1 MEFKN
6 DLVMCKVDFLKN
18 CSGIRIIGTIPNRDI
33 YKKVMLIA
41 ANPIDKMSSYSGTG
55 LPYPCADIAFEG
67 SKNNFEINASG
78 NFNTEFSYPNSYYTV
93 ANKMKV
99 VSSIFFILENM
110 QGKKEFVRFELK
122 DMYPLRTLTNRE
134 SRSGPQFY
142 SDKYDILPIETAEAI
157 MKEYAKIKVSH
168 KIA

>member
-6 DLVMCKVDFLKN
+6 DLVMCKVEFLNK

-33 YKKVMLIA
+33 YKNAMLIA

-55 LPYPCADIAFEG
+55 LPYPCADIAFDG
-67 SKNNFEINASG
+67 SKNNHEINASG

-99 VSSIFFILENM
+99 VSSIFFVLEKMDGN
-110 QGKKEFVRFELK
+110 KEFVRFELK
-122 DMYPLRTLTNRE
+122 DMYPLRTLVNRE
-134 SRSGPQFY
+134 SRNGPEFY
-142 SDKYDILPIETAEAI
+142 SNKYDILPVETAEAI